1 MRGRTQLGWTI
12 ATALAYALPAALV
25 WSLLGWIWA
34 SVHVSIVSRSV
45 AVAYAAVFGIA
56 EVMWLRLSPP
66 SSGWGVPARWVR
78 GRGMPS
84 RTVIWGTLLGPGLVT
99 KNPYAGMWLLPLL
112 MWSAPTAAAGAVVG
126 LGAGLA
132 HGSMRAWGVR
142 SNARHGRGGHAIML
156 RQLYWRYVDG
166 AVLLFAAAAL
176 AVSIG

>member
-1 MRGRTQLGWTI
+1 VGWTI
-12 ATALAYALPAALV
+12 ATVLAYALPAALV
-25 WSLLGWIWA
+25 WLVLGGISG
-34 SVHVSIVSRSV
+34 SVHLSIVSRSV

-66 SSGWGVPARWVR
+66 SSSWGVPARWVR
-78 GRGMPS
+78 GRGMGS
-84 RTVIWGTLLGPGLVT
+84 RTVIWGTALGPGLIT

-112 MWSAPTAAAGAVVG
+112 MWSATGAIAGAVVG

-142 SNARHGRGGHAIML
+142 SNARKGGGSHAIML

-176 AVSIG
+176 AVSMR

>member
-1 MRGRTQLGWTI
+1 VGWTI
-12 ATALAYALPAALV
+12 ATVMAYALPAALV
-25 WSLLGWIWA
+25 WLVLGGIWG
-34 SVHVSIVSRSV
+34 SVHVSIVSRS
-45 AVAYAAVFGIA
+45 AAAAYAAVFGIA

-66 SSGWGVPARWVR
+66 SSGWGVPARWVE

-99 KNPYAGMWLLPLL
+99 KNPYAGIWLLPLL
-112 MWSAPTAAAGAVVG
+112 MWSATGAAAGALVG

-142 SNARHGRGGHAIML
+142 SNARDGRGAYAIML

-176 AVSIG
+176 AASMR